1 MTTFATPLE
10 PSPTYLEWSI
20 LMAETMQI
28 DDGKG
33 DYIVINTTDFD
44 PQTMKKFGASEAKAE
59 AKKEPALKKRGKA
72 KKAAE

>member
-1 MTTFATPLE
+1 
-10 PSPTYLEWSI
+10 
-20 LMAETMQI
+20 MAETMQI

-44 PQTMKKFGASEAKAE
+44 PQTMKKFGASEIKAE
-59 AKKEPALKKRGKA
+59 AKKEPTPKKRGKA